1 MCMQRFLIDFD
12 ETVTLQLPIPI
23 LIRDLCPSWTHRAEP
38 SERDADLQREGHADE
53 VLVLGLELVNPTVLI
68 AAVLSVPLA
77 RVLVV
82 VEVEPVVEV
91 DVAKQGPAV
100 HVDRPDGASWIWK
113 PNQLKLNFNATNGLS
128 NILSNFG

>member
-1 MCMQRFLIDFD
+1 M
-12 ETVTLQLPIPI
+12 
-23 LIRDLCPSWTHRAEP
+23 
-38 SERDADLQREGHADE
+38 
-53 VLVLGLELVNPTVLI
+53 LGLELVHPTVLI

-100 HVDRPDGASWIWK
+100 HVDRPDGASWIRK